1 MIADPNLTP
10 TLGFAVVIALGI
22 IMLAISLFVRS
33 MIRTTDDYI
42 AAGRRIGLGFG
53 VGAVIAVWTWSV
65 AVLTSSAVAYSYG
78 ISGLFWFVVPNGLAI
93 MLLAPFAL
101 HLRRKLPAGYTI
113 IQFIKERFR
122 NPLATL
128 GVLAVVIFTAG
139 MAILLNSLGVVIVL
153 NTIFGIQPLAALLA
167 ALIVVTIYSYF
178 GGLWTSAITGT
189 INTLLLS
196 VPATIVV
203 LFALAKV
210 GGPELVFSKVAA
222 LGPQYFEFTRGDTAL
237 GFGIATALGLLAVPV
252 VDQSLWQKVW
262 AVKPDRLA
270 RTFLW
275 AGAWF
280 YPIPI
285 AVGLLGFV
293 GLSLGV
299 AVPQHIGDPAA
310 VGPFVI
316 SHIGLPVALVALFT
330 LVILNAAF
338 SSIDGAFS
346 GLTSVV
352 AVDIVKPL
360 WPEVSEKVLF
370 LISRLSI
377 VLASVIVGIV
387 VLLGLQFV
395 DLLLFMFA
403 VQIAFAI
410 PIALAIFWPRFTV
423 TAFIAAIALSLGI
436 GLPIRLSYPEP
447 WGTVAIFAISLVV
460 SVVVSLFQN
469 QRFDFATLRDRG
481 RAGVHDGGP
490 DIVPAAAE

>member
-1 MIADPNLTP
+1 MISDPNLTQS
-10 TLGFAVVIALGI
+10 LGFAVVIGLGA
-22 IMLAISLFVRS
+22 IMLAIALFVRS

-65 AVLTSSAVAYSYG
+65 AVLTSSAVAYSFG

-113 IQFIKERFR
+113 IQFIKERFN
-122 NPLATL
+122 NPLATVGVL
-128 GVLAVVIFTAG
+128 GVVVFTAG

-167 ALIVVTIYSYF
+167 ALIVVTVYSYF

-210 GGPELVFSKVAA
+210 GGPELVYGQVAA
-222 LGPQYFEFTRGDTAL
+222 HGAQYFDFGRGDTAL
-237 GFGIATALGLLAVPV
+237 GFGLATALGLLAVPV

-262 AVKPDRLA
+262 AVKPERLA

-285 AVGLLGFV
+285 AVGILGFIGV
-293 GLSLGV
+293 SLGV
-299 AVPQHIGDPAA
+299 AVPEHIGDPAA
-310 VGPFVI
+310 VGPYVI
-316 SHIGLPVALVALFT
+316 SHIGLPVILVVLFT

-338 SSIDGAFS
+338 SSIDGAFA

-352 AVDIVKPL
+352 AVDIARPL
-360 WPEVSEKVLF
+360 WPSVGEKALF

-377 VLASVIVGIV
+377 VAASIVVGIV

-403 VQIAFAI
+403 VQIAFAV
-410 PIALAIFWPRFTV
+410 PIAFAIFWSRFTS
-423 TAFIAAIALSLGI
+423 TAFISAIVLSLGI

-447 WGTVAIFAISLVV
+447 WGTLAIFAISLVV
-460 SVVVSLFQN
+460 SIVVSLLQN
-469 QRFDFATLRDRG
+469 RRFDFASLRDRG
-481 RAGVHDGGP
+481 RIAASDAG
-490 DIVPAAAE
+490 PAAIATAAE